1 MIDIK
6 VNNEAHQIPENSN
19 ITTLIQ
25 HLAIDTNGIAI
36 AINDGIV
43 RKDLWEQKAIVNND
57 TVLIIKASP
66 GG

>member
-19 ITTLIQ
+19 IATLIQ

-36 AINDGIV
+36 AVNDGII
-43 RKDLWEQKAIVNND
+43 RKDLWEQKAIANND